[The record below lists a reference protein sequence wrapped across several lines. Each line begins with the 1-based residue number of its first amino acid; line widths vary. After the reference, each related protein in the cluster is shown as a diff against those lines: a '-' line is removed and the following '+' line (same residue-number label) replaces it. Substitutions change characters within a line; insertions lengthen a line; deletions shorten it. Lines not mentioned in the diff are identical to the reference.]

1 MIEQAMIFTLGFLLA
16 GILALAVTPAF
27 WRRAVRLARRRIDA
41 QVPVSIGEILAERD
55 QLRAQNAVECRRIE
69 DRAAALNR
77 RHAADLSELGQR
89 AAKLVAM
96 ETDLAA
102 HKEASG
108 ALLAENTRL
117 LRELAQTNA
126 QAAAAQKALYDAD
139 GVYENKSD
147 EIIELSQTLS
157 SVSALAEVRQA
168 SLTTSDNYSKDL
180 ERRIAALRAD
190 LATVQTR
197 LKDKTR
203 EADEAGDLLRTARTD
218 LAKTQKRLE
227 LEFLR
232 SADLET
238 AANALRLERK
248 ADAAEMRS
256 LNLKLETS
264 QADLRD
270 ARARESASQTKQ
282 TEQIERAREGEGQF
296 AKQLHILQSDNAAL
310 QGALDVARRR
320 CDELER
326 DLASLRRGDAARQSA
341 AAESPDAA
349 LARIRAAAAASEARD
364 SALTPRPAPASGLPK
379 SGVARDEAE
388 ASG

>member
-27 WRRAVRLARRRIDA
+27 WRRAIRLARRRIDA

-203 EADEAGDLLRTARTD
+203 EADEAGDLLRTTRTD
-218 LAKTQKRLE
+218 LTKTQKRLE

-326 DLASLRRGDAARQSA
+326 DLASLRRGDATRQSA

-364 SALTPRPAPASGLPK
+364 SALTPRPAPASGPK

-388 ASG
+388 APG